1 MAEQL
6 EENEKLLD
14 EEAAANF
21 DGSAM
26 LRSVYLRAS
35 LAVVHPASSSRYC
48 LEEMI
53 CRCSSGVFFEICRE
67 ILNVFLDTFAVWIP
81 ASSRC
86 SFSFV
91 VIFGNRLNRDLMFR
105 TSTFYRMFESE
116 ISGTSGPRRWTTR
129 RWSITKKSATRRKRA
144 PVRSARR
151 SAILS
156 RRRRTP

>member
-48 LEEMI
+48 LEEMTSS
-53 CRCSSGVFFEICRE
+53 CSSGVFEICRE
-67 ILNVFLDTFAVWIP
+67 ILNVFMDTFSVWIP

-91 VIFGNRLNRDLMFR
+91 VI
-105 TSTFYRMFESE
+105 
-116 ISGTSGPRRWTTR
+116 SGTDSTET
-129 RWSITKKSATRRKRA
+129 
-144 PVRSARR
+144 
-151 SAILS
+151 
-156 RRRRTP
+156 